1 MPRQDTSFPTKFSL
15 ILKIQNLCDYTDK
28 ITSNEKL
35 FKRPL
40 RQTIVKRL
48 QDSAYS
54 ILKYATT
61 ANALLIDNAND
72 APKRLEN
79 ERLAIAE
86 CDYFTTLIEIAAN
99 NSAIGKRRADYW
111 AGIVRSIRRMAYNWY
126 CSDAARARKA
136 SLA

>member
-1 MPRQDTSFPTKFSL
+1 MSRPDISYPTKFSL
-15 ILKIQNLCDYTDK
+15 LLKIHDLCEYTDI
-28 ITSNEKL
+28 ITSNEKY

-54 ILKYATT
+54 ILRYAIQ
-61 ANALLIDNAND
+61 ANALVIDNAND

-86 CDYFTTLIEIAAN
+86 CDYFTSLIEMAAKT
-99 NSAIGKRRADYW
+99 SAIGKRRADYW
-111 AGIVRSIRRMAYNWY
+111 AEKVRTIKRSAYNWY
-126 CSDAARARKA
+126 QSDLARSK
-136 SLA
+136 